1 MLLLSY
7 RYQSFSKYGFYWFSV
22 KADTGDLHHVLWLY
36 SSSGLKCSLCPAAP
50 RSNYLLESFLM
61 SVLFFHVQLSVQNCR
76 QPFQTAFCK
85 VKNSRENITSRTL
98 HFCFSWMK
106 LFRNGRAA
114 VYSRT
119 GSWVLLRTVI
129 AKEVLTHSQIS
140 VQRWWGLLFLPGTCP
155 LVCVLLALEVIL
167 SCKQKPVQIYSLK
180 ASWRRETPLDITTQH
195 SIWVR
200 QSELFSLFWTRW
212 GFGRQ
217 SNAILSAINPS
228 HLFQT

>member
-129 AKEVLTHSQIS
+129 ANRRSWPTLKYQSKDDGDYYFYLAHVHLC
-140 VQRWWGLLFLPGTCP
+140 VYFL
-155 LVCVLLALEVIL
+155 
-167 SCKQKPVQIYSLK
+167 
-180 ASWRRETPLDITTQH
+180 H
-195 SIWVR
+195 
-200 QSELFSLFWTRW
+200 
-212 GFGRQ
+212 
-217 SNAILSAINPS
+217 
-228 HLFQT
+228 

>member
-1 MLLLSY
+1 MIWDLTFYNNISCGRFSTSCQDFANLCCFSLIDTEISLSMDSTDFQWKLTQVICTMFCDY
-7 RYQSFSKYGFYWFSV
+7 THLQVSNALS
-22 KADTGDLHHVLWLY
+22 AQE
-36 SSSGLKCSLCPAAP
+36 AP

-129 AKEVLTHSQIS
+129 ANRRSWPTLKYQSKDDGDYYFYLAHVHLC
-140 VQRWWGLLFLPGTCP
+140 VYFL
-155 LVCVLLALEVIL
+155 
-167 SCKQKPVQIYSLK
+167 
-180 ASWRRETPLDITTQH
+180 R
-195 SIWVR
+195 
-200 QSELFSLFWTRW
+200 
-212 GFGRQ
+212 
-217 SNAILSAINPS
+217 
-228 HLFQT
+228 